1 MPLHSIKIDV
11 SIVSDVFTMFK
22 RFKLRFTPMTRQKI
36 QAKLRLAYATQ
47 NVRLVR
53 RISALLQ
60 LGQGDCVAQVAEQFD
75 LGEQTVRDY
84 LNAFLKRG
92 LASLKYKSSPG
103 RRSKLTRRQR
113 YQLKCWIKAGPLKA
127 GYECACWSAMMVQ
140 DLIEKRFGVIYHP
153 RYVSALLRNLG
164 FSFQKARFASDH
176 LNEEKRTEW
185 LEQTWPEILRL
196 AKKKKALILFGDE
209 ASFAQWGSLS
219 YTWAIRGQ
227 QPTVPTSG
235 KRKAY
240 KLFGLIDYRSGRV
253 FHKGH
258 TGRFNSESY
267 QTFLKEVLAQT
278 DQHIILIQDGAK
290 YHTSKGT
297 KQFFEEQAKR
307 LSVFQLPTYSPDFNP
322 IEKLWKKLKKR
333 STHLRYFKE
342 FDALGRQV
350 DKGLLYLSQT
360 PSEVTALM
368 GKYCKSLGAEA
379 V

>member
-1 MPLHSIKIDV
+1 ML
-11 SIVSDVFTMFK
+11 K
-22 RFKLRFTPMTRQKI
+22 RFTLRFTPTTRHKL
-36 QAKLRLAYATQ
+36 QAKLRLAYATHHL
-47 NVRLVR
+47 RLVR

-60 LGQGDCVAQVAEQFD
+60 LGQGDSVAQVAEQFD

-92 LASLKYKSSPG
+92 LASLKYKISPG
-103 RRSKLTRRQR
+103 RRSKLTGRQR
-113 YQLKCWIKAGPLKA
+113 HQLKCWIKAGPLKA

-140 DLIEKRFGVIYHP
+140 ELIERRFRVIYHP
-153 RYVSALLRNLG
+153 RYVSTLLRNLG
-164 FSFQKARFASDH
+164 FSFQKARFVSDH

-185 LEQTWPEILRL
+185 LEEKWPEILQV
-196 AKKKKALILFGDE
+196 AKSKKALILLGDE

-240 KLFGLIDYRSGRV
+240 KLFGLIDYRSGRF

-267 QTFLKEVLAQT
+267 QTFLEEVLNQT

-290 YHTSKGT
+290 YHTSKAT
-297 KQFFEEQAKR
+297 KQFFEEHAKR
-307 LSVFQLPTYSPDFNP
+307 LSVFQLPAYSPDFNP

-333 STHLRYFKE
+333 STHLRYFKKFE
-342 FDALGRQV
+342 ALVRQV
-350 DKGLLYLSQT
+350 DEGLLYFSQT
-360 PSEVTALM
+360 PSEITALM
-368 GKYCKSLGAEA
+368 GKYCKSLGTEA
-379 V
+379 A